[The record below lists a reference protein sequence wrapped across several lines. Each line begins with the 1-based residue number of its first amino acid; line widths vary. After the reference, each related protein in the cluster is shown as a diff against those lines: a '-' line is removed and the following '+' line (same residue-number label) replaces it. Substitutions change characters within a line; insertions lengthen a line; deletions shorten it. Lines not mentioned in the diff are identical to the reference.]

1 MTGTATRIGIADHH
15 TLIRDGLRAA
25 IEGNGHDIEVVLEAE
40 TTTEALGQLEAV
52 HARDLPDIE
61 VMLVNTSIPGIGGI
75 ELASRIREQWPKTR
89 TILFSGEQ
97 DAQLIEQAIRNKVW
111 GYLLTTEPM
120 DVLFEA
126 IETVCEGDCFFRC
139 GLSPDVISSYQRSN
153 PSTKNLET
161 AITPR
166 QVEVLGLICEGK
178 TEREI
183 ADVLGISHNTVHVHK
198 NNIMQALQIHSKV
211 GLVRY
216 AALHNLISL

>member
-1 MTGTATRIGIADHH
+1 MTGLATRIGIADHH
-15 TLIRDGLRAA
+15 TLIRDGLVAA
-25 IEGNGHDIEVVLEAE
+25 IEGNGHDIEVALVAE
-40 TTTEALGQLEAV
+40 TTTEALERLEAI
-52 HARDLPDIE
+52 AEERRPEIE
-61 VMLVNTSIPGIGGI
+61 VLLVNTSLPGIGGV
-75 ELASRIREQWPKTR
+75 ELAKRIREQWPKTR
-89 TILFSGEQ
+89 TILFSGEK
-97 DAQLIEQAIRNKVW
+97 DAQLIERAINNKVW

-126 IETVCEGDCFFRC
+126 IETVRGGDRFFRC
-139 GLSPDVISSYQRSN
+139 GLSADVISSYQRSN
-153 PSTKNLET
+153 SSTKNLET

-183 ADVLGISHNTVHVHK
+183 ADDLGISHNTVHVHK

-216 AALHNLISL
+216 AAQHNLISL

>member
-1 MTGTATRIGIADHH
+1 
-15 TLIRDGLRAA
+15 LIRDGLIAA
-25 IEGNGHDIEVVLEAE
+25 IEGNGHDIKVALEAE
-40 TTTEALGQLEAV
+40 TTTEALERLAALSENQQPE
-52 HARDLPDIE
+52 IE
-61 VMLVNTSIPGIGGI
+61 VMLVNTSLPGIGGV
-75 ELASRIREQWPKTR
+75 ELANRIRRRWPKTR
-89 TILFSGEQ
+89 TILFADEQ
-97 DAQLIEQAIRNKVW
+97 DAQLIERAIHNKVW
-111 GYLLTTEPM
+111 GYLLTTEPI

-126 IETVCEGDCFFRC
+126 IETVRGGKRFYRC
-139 GLSPDVISSYQRSN
+139 GLSPDVISSYQRAN

-183 ADVLGISHNTVHVHK
+183 AEELGISHNTVHVHK

-216 AALHNLISL
+216 AAQHNLISL